1 MKKASTNVGLLKE
14 SIFSEMTLK
23 ANQLGAINLSQGFPD
38 FDGPSFVK
46 DYVTE
51 AMKGPYNQYA
61 PSSGAIDLRSSL
73 GAMYKKLYGLHYDAD
88 KEITITNGA
97 TEGLFCSFLALL
109 DPGDEV
115 ILFEP
120 YYDSYLA
127 SIQMVGAKARPVTL
141 RGPDFNLPI
150 DELEKAFSE
159 KTKLVVLNSP
169 HNPTGKVFSKE
180 ELLLLSKM
188 IIKHDVFV
196 ISDEVYEFLT
206 FDNHKHIPISSLPGM
221 RERTIMISSAGK
233 TFSFTGWKIGWCLAS
248 EALTKA
254 IRMVHQ
260 FNTFGAAHPLQIA
273 VSRAIDNIE
282 GYIGSLSEIYQK
294 KRSILYEGLK
304 KSELKPLLPEGTFF
318 ILCEIPSEKNKTDI
332 EYCFELIESKKV
344 AAIPPSVFYS
354 RCPEEGQKYVRFCFA
369 KKDETLKSAMSNMLE
384 TSGSV

>member
-1 MKKASTNVGLLKE
+1 MKKVSSNVDLLKE

-38 FDGPSFVK
+38 FDGPSFIK
-46 DYVTE
+46 EYVTE
-51 AMKGPYNQYA
+51 AMNGPYNQYA
-61 PSSGAIDLRSSL
+61 PSSGAMPLRSSL
-73 GAMYKKLYGLHYDAD
+73 GTMYKKLYNLDYNVD
-88 KEITITNGA
+88 KEITVMNGA

-109 DPGDEV
+109 NPGDEV

-127 SIQMVGAKARPVTL
+127 AIQMVGAKAKFVTL
-141 RGPDFNLPI
+141 KGPHFRLPVEEI
-150 DELEKAFSE
+150 EEAFSV
-159 KTKLVVLNSP
+159 KTKLMVLNSP

-180 ELLLLSKM
+180 ELLVLSK
-188 IIKHDVFV
+188 IIVRHDVFA

-206 FDNHKHIPISSLPGM
+206 FDHHNHIPISSLPGM

-248 EALTKA
+248 EKLTKA

-260 FNTFGAAHPLQIA
+260 FNTFGAAHPLQIGL
-273 VSRAIDNIE
+273 SRAIDSIDS
-282 GYIGSLSEIYQK
+282 YLGSLRENYEK

-304 KSELKPLLPEGTFF
+304 KSELKPFLPEGTFF
-318 ILCEIPSEKNKTDI
+318 ILCEIPPEKNKTDI
-332 EYCFELIESKKV
+332 EYCFELMESKKV
-344 AAIPPSVFYS
+344 AAIPPSAFYS

-369 KKDETLKSAMSNMLE
+369 KKDETLRNALDNILE
-384 TSGSV
+384 VGE